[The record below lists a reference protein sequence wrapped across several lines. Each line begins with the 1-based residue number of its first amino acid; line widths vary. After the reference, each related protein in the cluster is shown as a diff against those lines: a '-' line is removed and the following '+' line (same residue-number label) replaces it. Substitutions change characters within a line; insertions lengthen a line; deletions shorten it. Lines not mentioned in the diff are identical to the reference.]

1 MRLSNFSAYV
11 PQGREHGSGHVALEH
26 GQVYTLRLGNHW
38 YDRDCDAE
46 VSIDGKA
53 VGAFRITKGC
63 TIELERSPND
73 NGRFTFFKAAT
84 SEGDAAGANEIDR
97 GDKGLIQVRFRPGFP
112 IQKIRPMSVLRGAG
126 GSSQGGEVT
135 TRGSYTT
142 QSMSANEPMNCVE
155 RDVKTCGT
163 IGMEAGVTGLTGHS
177 GQSFYDVQN
186 LSYDDSQE
194 ATITLRLVCEAVN
207 SVRKLVSAVANPVPA
222 AV

>member
-46 VSIDGKA
+46 ISIDGKSI
-53 VGAFRITKGC
+53 GTFRIEKGRV
-63 TIELERSPND
+63 IELERFPND

-97 GDKGLIQVRFRPGFP
+97 GDKGLVQVRFCPGFP
-112 IQKIRPMSVLRGAG
+112 IIRRTNSVNLLRGAG
-126 GSSQGGEVT
+126 GQSQGGYCT
-135 TRGSYTT
+135 TQGGYTT
-142 QSMSANEPMNCVE
+142 QNTNCVE
-155 RDVKTCGT
+155 REVKTCGT

-177 GQSFYDVQN
+177 NQPFRDVLN
-186 LSYDDSQE
+186 LSYDASQE
-194 ATITLRLVCEAVN
+194 ATITLRLVCEGIG